1 MCFCFENLE
10 LKRLFS
16 FLLINRPK
24 DAREAHVGPGAFYV
38 DNVNGKTEV
47 CIFSLKENY
56 ESVRKLKRPETFP
69 EKMWLTERN
78 LLPRS
83 TQLWCP
89 FLKTQLDSS
98 LSLII
103 SLIIPATETSLKKR
117 ILAQKAAHQPT
128 AIILPLRRVLK
139 SPWMLGE
146 SLKSSWI
153 LNVIGS
159 KEYFFAIL
167 KTGRQNLFKRKQLFN
182 ILDEISSAGGL
193 LGKLNYTSFY
203 PTNLPTPHLLDHFC
217 RTFSSHPTL
226 S

>member
-47 CIFSLKENY
+47 CIFSLHENY

-83 TQLWCP
+83 TQLWCH
-89 FLKTQLDSS
+89 FL
-98 LSLII
+98 
-103 SLIIPATETSLKKR
+103 R
-117 ILAQKAAHQPT
+117 H
-128 AIILPLRRVLK
+128 
-139 SPWMLGE
+139 
-146 SLKSSWI
+146 
-153 LNVIGS
+153 N
-159 KEYFFAIL
+159 
-167 KTGRQNLFKRKQLFN
+167 
-182 ILDEISSAGGL
+182 
-193 LGKLNYTSFY
+193 
-203 PTNLPTPHLLDHFC
+203 
-217 RTFSSHPTL
+217 
-226 S
+226 

>member
-1 MCFCFENLE
+1 ME
-10 LKRLFS
+10 KRRYVY
-16 FLLINRPK
+16 FLWK
-24 DAREAHVGPGAFYV
+24 
-38 DNVNGKTEV
+38 KTMSQWESWKGLRR
-47 CIFSLKENY
+47 SLKKCGW
-56 ESVRKLKRPETFP
+56 RKEICCLD
-69 EKMWLTERN
+69 
-78 LLPRS
+78 PRS
-83 TQLWCP
+83 CGDGCP

-103 SLIIPATETSLKKR
+103 SLIIPATETSIKKR

-159 KEYFFAIL
+159 KEYFFAVL